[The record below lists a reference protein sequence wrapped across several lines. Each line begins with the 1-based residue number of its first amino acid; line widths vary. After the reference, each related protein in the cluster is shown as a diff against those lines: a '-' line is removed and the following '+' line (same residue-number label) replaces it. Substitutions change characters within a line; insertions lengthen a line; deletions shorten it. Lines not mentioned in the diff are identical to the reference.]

1 MSAAGAAIAGDPSN
15 RMVGALAALPVLVVL
30 VAAWQYDLASNVHG
44 AYRALVATVFV
55 ACAGLTAVAHVATQR
70 GWRHA
75 PLPPIVA
82 ACVPLAGVV
91 LFAGWMQAGAAVL
104 LALAALALASCF
116 KVASASGVALALMA
130 GMACLMALVGW
141 LLPFPIHHRAA
152 YLATAMVL
160 VALRWRALRDLL
172 RLAMADARGIL
183 SAHPAWSILLAG
195 AATIASLGLWLPSLN
210 YDDNAV
216 HLILQSQLLADGYYR
231 LDVQTQSWAVAPW
244 ANNVLHAIAALLA
257 GQEAR
262 AAVALLWLLLGMS
275 GAWRLARAVGAS
287 PQVALAA
294 AAVFAAQPLTSYFTT
309 TMQVD
314 GASAAVLLHVA
325 AIAAMP
331 AAARPGAPVIG
342 IIVGLL
348 LGLKTSNAIY
358 AFPLLAWL
366 CLSMP
371 GGQRLRWLATM
382 GMCLLPVAA
391 SSYAYAWLVTGNPLF
406 PFYNGFFQS
415 PYYPPE
421 NLRDLK
427 WMAGVSWR
435 SLWDITF
442 KTDAYG
448 QFFPG
453 AAGLAVLA
461 TLPALIA
468 DAVRRPQPRWLAL
481 WAFAAG
487 ALLFWFMQYLRYIF
501 PALAV
506 LAVLGTVALARLAD
520 RRVFAAAVVALVMAD
535 ALLMPTTS
543 WIARENHWAQLLREG
558 PAARADIERKVMPER
573 ALLARVMAR
582 EPEACVL
589 MSNPKAPFVGAGR
602 GRAISLHRRYD
613 PELWRARNDAE
624 TDPSGGKWRALLARI
639 GASHVI
645 VDPGKEPLLART
657 LAESGYAIMDRQ
669 GALELRAVARLDQR
683 GCNPALR
690 VQRNQARRL
699 ARMAVAPA
707 STATALLVNQ
717 GETG

>member
-1 MSAAGAAIAGDPSN
+1 MA
-15 RMVGALAALPVLVVL
+15 
-30 VAAWQYDLASNVHG
+30 
-44 AYRALVATVFV
+44 
-55 ACAGLTAVAHVATQR
+55 
-70 GWRHA
+70 
-75 PLPPIVA
+75 
-82 ACVPLAGVV
+82 
-91 LFAGWMQAGAAVL
+91 
-104 LALAALALASCF
+104 AALALASSF
-116 KVASASGVALALMA
+116 RIASPSGIAIALMV

-152 YLATAMVL
+152 YLAVAMVL

-172 RLAMADARGIL
+172 HPAMVDARGVL

-195 AATIASLGLWLPSLN
+195 AATIASLGLWMPSLN

-244 ANNVLHAIAALLA
+244 ANNVLHAIAALFA

-294 AAVFAAQPLTSYFTT
+294 AAVFAAQPLASYFTT

-314 GASAAVLLHVA
+314 GASAAVLLHLA

-331 AAARPGAPVIG
+331 AAVRPGAPLIG
-342 IIVGLL
+342 LIVGLL
-348 LGLKTSNAIY
+348 LALKTSNLIY
-358 AFPLLAWL
+358 LLPLLAWL
-366 CLSMP
+366 CLSLP
-371 GGQRLRWLATM
+371 RGTRLRWLGILVA
-382 GMCLLPVAA
+382 CLLPVAGA
-391 SSYAYAWLVTGNPLF
+391 SYTYAWLVTGNPLF
-406 PFYNGFFQS
+406 PFYNAVFQS
-415 PYYPPE
+415 PYYPLE
-421 NLRDLK
+421 NFRDLK

-442 KTDAYG
+442 RTDAYG

-468 DAVRRPQPRWLAL
+468 DAVGRPQPRWLAL

-487 ALLFWFMQYLRYIF
+487 AVLFWFMQYLRYLF

-506 LAVLGTVALARLAD
+506 LAVLGTVALARFVD
-520 RRVFAAAVVALVMAD
+520 RRVFAAAAVTLVLAD
-535 ALLMPTTS
+535 AMLMPTTS
-543 WIARENHWAQLLREG
+543 WIAREYHWAQLLREG
-558 PAARADIERKVMPER
+558 PGARDDIVRKVIPER
-573 ALLARVMAR
+573 ALLERAMAR
-582 EPEACVL
+582 EPQACVL

-613 PELWRARNDAE
+613 PELWRARNEAE

-657 LAESGYAIMDRQ
+657 LSESGYAIMDRQ
-669 GALELRAVARLDQR
+669 GALELRGAPSLGPRV
-683 GCNPALR
+683 CNPALR
-690 VQRNQARRL
+690 MQRDQARRL
-699 ARMAVAPA
+699 ARMAGSQA
-707 STATALLVNQ
+707 STAPALSVNEREA
-717 GETG
+717 G